1 MLREPISGF
10 LSHALLRDALLYKQ
24 GRGIWKDLQI
34 NQPEE
39 GCGLGLLEVC
49 SSGMLAAAQL
59 TTDETK
65 HALGMQMNEDVTK
78 SNSIWPSR
86 DLNLVSYLQDLY
98 LTIVLAQH
106 PVGTQI
112 WSSFT
117 AILKIRLD
125 NLLWEFWVT
134 FILYI
139 CVSLY
144 VHLVCNRSA
153 E

>member
-1 MLREPISGF
+1 
-10 LSHALLRDALLYKQ
+10 
-24 GRGIWKDLQI
+24 
-34 NQPEE
+34 
-39 GCGLGLLEVC
+39 
-49 SSGMLAAAQL
+49 MLAAAQL

-106 PVGTQI
+106 LVGTQI

-125 NLLWEFWVT
+125 NLL
-134 FILYI
+134 
-139 CVSLY
+139 
-144 VHLVCNRSA
+144 
-153 E
+153 